1 MTYHLMS
8 YAVMSVHPPTKIVG
22 GAGVTG
28 DVCVVCRGNEL
39 VCMKA
44 HSCGLEPLN
53 SFRIFGDIARVV
65 SVGERLFVL
74 LSSEVLLCMRVSAE
88 MALTCDFK
96 CGFGKKVGKKVDKPL
111 LSASETMVAVH
122 TRVRTCYLMNV
133 VDEISFP
140 VLLPYEEMYDIA
152 CRGNVLMV
160 LGKTFSGKLEMSVFD
175 VNWSVPQA
183 NKVKSITIHK
193 SVGSVR
199 SCFWCSDDSF
209 VVSVDKTVF
218 VFDREHNM
226 TQLESAVDV
235 RCLCVVNSR
244 MIGFDLEG
252 AVDLNDGQRILR
264 VPETTE
270 LCYLCSGLYLQLSS
284 TCDAHVIKFD
294 DVSGR
299 IFDTYAQLIGSSMIS
314 RTHFLT
320 GNGQLRKLVNGSA
333 TSKEV
338 QVKVSGGINVWG
350 LESLE
355 LIVLSTYTSTHVFN
369 RDFEAV
375 EHWLKR
381 EVRSIC
387 VVEVACG
394 VCQVTEHR
402 IVLDGNVIW
411 ETAEEITLCTV
422 FKGVIALCLSSR
434 VIEVLS
440 IEQNSVNPVSRLELT
455 KDVSAM
461 AICSDRLFL
470 AYWDRPTVH
479 TFALP
484 DAIPGETFDVDTL
497 LISSMI
503 YSPSHGL
510 IIGGF
515 GSVFHNE
522 QKIPV
527 SNSSVLLRQVRND
540 IIIVSDV
547 CSFLQ
552 DGHVSIF
559 DTPLQPLDIAPY
571 GAKGLVVLNQDSFYI
586 VTPESDYHTHV
597 EDERILNHKISSFA
611 IDEKNDCPL
620 VYAAKKGESYYIVSS
635 SLPTV
640 KLNVTEVPNVM
651 MWVYYKHAKYLV
663 IGMRDGSKG
672 KLLVLNIRLERV
684 TDAYLSDSIDAMTYV
699 NNDDDNNKFLAV
711 ASSTSLL
718 LYDFDDDMNL
728 RQRAQ
733 VSTRLKC
740 ASLTSPNSCAIVY
753 ADQYAS
759 VIIYTA
765 IDGQLAEL
773 YRDYNPKGL
782 RFARLES
789 ETDILA
795 VGMNSALYCITIEK
809 QGRLST
815 TSAFDIGAASSAVLN
830 APDLAFL
837 TRSGSSQVIFKGD
850 ADLKKIF
857 KAMTPRVKDAAGLTI
872 ADYRTVFSNGK
883 PFPFG
888 DFVDGDF
895 LLMFDTLSDSEKQ
908 TIATASKMT
917 IADIQSKLQQL
928 CERLNEYRKHTQ
940 NCR

>member
-1 MTYHLMS
+1 MS

-22 GAGVTG
+22 GAGLTG

-39 VCMKA
+39 VCMRA
-44 HSCGLEPLN
+44 RECGLEPLN

-65 SVGERLFVL
+65 SVDGRLFVL
-74 LSSEVLLCMRVSAE
+74 LSSEVLLCMRISAE

-96 CGFGKKVGKKVDKPL
+96 CGFGKKVGKKVSKPL

-160 LGKTFSGKLEMSVFD
+160 LGKTFSGKLEMSAFD

-183 NKVKSITIHK
+183 NKVKSITIREN
-193 SVGSVR
+193 VGSVR

-218 VFDREHNM
+218 VFDREHKM
-226 TQLESAVDV
+226 TQMESAVDV
-235 RCLCVVNSR
+235 MCLCIVNSR

-252 AVDLNDGQRILR
+252 AVDLNEGNRILR

-270 LCYLCSGLYLQLSS
+270 LCYLCSGVYLQLSN
-284 TCDAHVIKFD
+284 TRDAHVIKFD

-299 IFDTYAQLIGSSMIS
+299 IFDTYVQLIGSSMIS
-314 RTHFLT
+314 RTFFLA
-320 GNGQLRKLVNGSA
+320 GNGQLRRLVNGSA
-333 TSKEV
+333 TSMEV
-338 QVKVSGGINVWG
+338 EVKVPGGINVWG
-350 LESLE
+350 LENLK
-355 LIVLSTYTSTHVFN
+355 LIVLATCTSTVVFN
-369 RDFEAV
+369 HDFEVV

-381 EVRSIC
+381 EERSIY
-387 VVEVACG
+387 VAEVASG
-394 VCQVTEHR
+394 VCQVTEHC
-402 IVLDGNVIW
+402 ILLDGKVLW
-411 ETAEEITLCTV
+411 ETAEEITLCTM
-422 FKGVIALCLSSR
+422 FKGMVALCLSSR
-434 VIEVLS
+434 VVEVLS
-440 IEQNSVNPVSRLELT
+440 IEQNSVKPVGRLELP

-461 AICSDRLFL
+461 AIGSDVLFL

-503 YSPSHGL
+503 YSPSQGL

-515 GSVFHNE
+515 GAVFQNHR
-522 QKIPV
+522 KIAV

-547 CSFLQ
+547 CSFLH
-552 DGHVSIF
+552 DSDVSIF
-559 DTPLQPLDIAPY
+559 DAPPQSLDIAPY
-571 GAKGLVVLNQDSFYI
+571 GAKGLVVLSQNSFYI
-586 VTPESDYHTHV
+586 ITPESNYHTHV
-597 EDERILNHKISSFA
+597 EDEAIRNHTISSFA
-611 IDEKNDCPL
+611 IDEKGDCPK
-620 VYAAKKGESYYIVSS
+620 VFAAKKGESYTLVSPG
-635 SLPTV
+635 LPTV
-640 KLNVTEVPNVM
+640 KLNITEVPNVM
-651 MWVYYKHAKYLV
+651 MWISYKYEKYLV
-663 IGMRDGSKG
+663 IGMSSGSKG
-672 KLLVLNIRLERV
+672 KILVLNTGLEHV
-684 TDAYLSDSIDAMTYV
+684 TDAYLSDPIDAMTYV
-699 NNDDDNNKFLAV
+699 NNEYVAV
-711 ASSTSLL
+711 ASSSYLL

-728 RQRAQ
+728 RQRSQ

-759 VIIYTA
+759 VIVYTA
-765 IDGQLAEL
+765 VDGQLDEL

-850 ADLKKIF
+850 ADLKSIF
-857 KAMTPRVKDAAGLTI
+857 RAMSQRVKDIAGLTI
-872 ADYRTVFSNGK
+872 ADYRAVFSNGK
-883 PFPFG
+883 AFPFG

-895 LLMFDTLSDSEKQ
+895 LLMFETLSDSEKQ
-908 TIATASKMT
+908 TIATACKMP
-917 IADIQSKLQQL
+917 IADIQSKIQRLR
-928 CERLNEYRKHTQ
+928 ERLNEYRRNTQ